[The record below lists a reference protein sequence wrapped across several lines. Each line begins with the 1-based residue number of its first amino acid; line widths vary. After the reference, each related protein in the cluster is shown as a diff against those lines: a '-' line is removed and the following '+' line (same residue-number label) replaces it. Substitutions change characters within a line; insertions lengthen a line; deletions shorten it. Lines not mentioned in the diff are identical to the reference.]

1 MSLKIFILED
11 ELDRVP
17 RSAML
22 EALKDHTLTTAE
34 SFDDAKEKYA
44 GGYDILLLDHDMRG
58 FYDDSEHPN
67 TGYQF
72 VKWLVKDLDRTKV
85 KTTPQIVLHSQNGIG
100 RRYMK
105 LLLEEYRFHVV
116 EMPFCRSYV
125 EWLRTL

>member
-11 ELDRVP
+11 ELDRLP
-17 RSAML
+17 RSTML
-22 EALKDHTLTTAE
+22 EALKDHEVTTAA
-34 SFDDAKEKYA
+34 SFEEGKERYQ

-67 TGYQF
+67 TGHQF

-85 KTTPQIVLHSQNGIG
+85 PTTQVVLHSQNYVG
-100 RRYMK
+100 RRNMK
-105 LLLEEYRFHVV
+105 QLLEDYKFHVV